1 MFWCTG
7 VLSLLC
13 WVAKV
18 TKPENNLKVEGSG
31 SPSKFL
37 LYHNQNCDYCQCFQS
52 HYIEFQLISQSVKHG
67 LYPCQVVGIKR
78 PASKGQSTGRP
89 DWRKALDVLG
99 L

>member
-37 LYHNQNCDYCQCFQS
+37 LYHNQKCDYSVFN
-52 HYIEFQLISQSVKHG
+52 LIT
-67 LYPCQVVGIKR
+67 LNFN
-78 PASKGQSTGRP
+78 
-89 DWRKALDVLG
+89 
-99 L
+99 